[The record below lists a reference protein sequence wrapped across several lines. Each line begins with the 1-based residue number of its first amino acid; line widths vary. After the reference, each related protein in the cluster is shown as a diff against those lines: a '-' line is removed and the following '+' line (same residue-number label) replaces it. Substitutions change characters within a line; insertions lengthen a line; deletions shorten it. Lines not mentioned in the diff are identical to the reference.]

1 MPQNLTFGRRV
12 TAGLAALSLL
22 GAIGLAASPA
32 QAYVWTEKQL
42 AAHQRYLA
50 CKTRLQRDPPC
61 TQNWTRYCARQCRA
75 VFW

>member
-1 MPQNLTFGRRV
+1 MSQNLTFGRLIA
-12 TAGLAALSLL
+12 TGLAALALL
-22 GAIGLAASPA
+22 GTLGLASPA
-32 QAYVWTEKQL
+32 QAEFTAKQL

-75 VFW
+75 IFW

>member
-1 MPQNLTFGRRV
+1 MPQNLTFGRLV
-12 TAGLAALSLL
+12 TAGLAALVLFGTL
-22 GAIGLAASPA
+22 GLAASPA
-32 QAYVWTEKQL
+32 LAWDWTPRQI

-75 VFW
+75 QFW